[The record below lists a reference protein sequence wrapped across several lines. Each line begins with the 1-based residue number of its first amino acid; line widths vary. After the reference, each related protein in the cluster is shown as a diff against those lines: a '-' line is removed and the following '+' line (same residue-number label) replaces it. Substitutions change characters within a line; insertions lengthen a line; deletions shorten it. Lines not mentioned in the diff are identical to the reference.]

1 MELSSKLITKLSM
14 NYLLNFI
21 KLSTKISMNNL
32 WNVIKLTT
40 IFHFHDDFR
49 SFKKLQLEQLI
60 QL

>member
-1 MELSSKLITKLSM
+1 MELFSKLITKLSM
-14 NYLLNFI
+14 NCLLNFT

-32 WNVIKLTT
+32 LNVIKLTT

-49 SFKKLQLEQLI
+49 SLKKLQFEQLI